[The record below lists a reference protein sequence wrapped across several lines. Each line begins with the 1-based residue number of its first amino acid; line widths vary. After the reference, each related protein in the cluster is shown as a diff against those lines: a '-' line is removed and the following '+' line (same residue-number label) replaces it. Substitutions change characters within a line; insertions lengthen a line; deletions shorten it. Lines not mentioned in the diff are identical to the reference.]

1 MNTMV
6 ELKFLRISLGLVVLI
21 SFLMPLCFANS
32 CPSPAVVYASK
43 GDTVT
48 ICWKNMPD
56 SSKLKRIHVMALFRP
71 VDEVMERVASA
82 NKTGHH
88 IRTYDDYHHGLYV
101 GRVDLYPD
109 PKQDYLY
116 LKLFNYT
123 DKMENIYCVIYQMS
137 GVDDVKECHANAI
150 LLRTYSEG
158 DSATS
163 ASIVKAPATCG
174 ECDLAPQTF
183 KIAFIIVA
191 SLTGV
196 LT

>member
-1 MNTMV
+1 
-6 ELKFLRISLGLVVLI
+6 
-21 SFLMPLCFANS
+21 
-32 CPSPAVVYASK
+32 
-43 GDTVT
+43 
-48 ICWKNMPD
+48 MPD

-71 VDEVMERVASA
+71 VGEEMERVATA

-88 IRTYDDYHHGLYV
+88 IRTYNDYHHGLYV
-101 GRVDLYPD
+101 GRVDLYRD

-123 DKMENIYCVIYQMS
+123 DKMENIYCVIYQMN
-137 GVDDVKECHANAI
+137 GVPDVTECHANAI
-150 LLRTYSEG
+150 LLRTYSEGDSATSASTVKAPATYEG